1 MRSSLAATDRG
12 ISSDKYVIIR
22 SSREV
27 ICRKCAIGVYG
38 MNIAKSGEEART
50 SRLFRLMK
58 IQRILCPI
66 DSLTRYHLIG
76 RSCY

>member
-38 MNIAKSGEEART
+38 MNIAESG
-50 SRLFRLMK
+50 
-58 IQRILCPI
+58 
-66 DSLTRYHLIG
+66 
-76 RSCY
+76 